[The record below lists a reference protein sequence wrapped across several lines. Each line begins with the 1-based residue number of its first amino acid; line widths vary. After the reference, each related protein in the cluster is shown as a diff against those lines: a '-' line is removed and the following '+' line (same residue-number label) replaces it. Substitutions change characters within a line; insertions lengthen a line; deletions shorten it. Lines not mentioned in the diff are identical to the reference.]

1 MTPKKLLN
9 KQSLPL
15 ASILVMSL
23 ALAVSNLLIQQAMAP
38 ANYNVTI
45 LDLSFKPQVLCIE
58 KGNKVVWTNKDPMI
72 YTLWFV
78 FAENQSTY
86 LLSDPIPPG
95 QSWAHTFT
103 KPAKLLYYSFERLWI
118 TGELRIFTIF
128 GDVNGDGKVNDSDL
142 FDLGRAYGTVPSM
155 PNWNPDC
162 DFNGNSNIDKP
173 DLSALSENY
182 GKIDP

>member
-1 MTPKKLLN
+1 MTHRELSHKLL
-9 KQSLPL
+9 LPL
-15 ASILVMSL
+15 T
-23 ALAVSNLLIQQAMAP
+23 ALLLLSPMPAISNLLIQQATA
-38 ANYNVTI
+38 ADNYNVTI
-45 LDLSFKPQVLCIE
+45 LNFSFNPQVLCVE
-58 KGNKVVWTNKDPMI
+58 KGDTVVWTNNDPLI

-78 FAENQSTY
+78 FAENESTY

-95 QSWAHTFT
+95 QSWSYTFT
-103 KPAKLLYYSFERLWI
+103 KPVKLLYYSFERLWI

-128 GDVNGDGKVNDSDL
+128 GDVNGDGKVNASDL
-142 FDLGRAYGTVPSM
+142 FDLGKAYGTVPSM